1 MNTLIN
7 KLHAAIMESTDMMS
21 QPLQMGELG
30 DQMGGTV
37 PAAPSMNFQPMN
49 PMPMQSMDMEE
60 AEDSGESELS
70 EMLKSDLKTL
80 IRNAQQMLDSINS
93 SMEVEEWMLSK
104 VTLATDYIVSANQY
118 LLSDSEASAP
128 MSSMPM
134 SSMPMS
140 SMPATPKITMD
151 MVRPTGPTQMPIS

>member
-37 PAAPSMNFQPMN
+37 PAAPSMN

-60 AEDSGESELS
+60 AEDSEDSGESELS

-93 SMEVEEWMLSK
+93 SMELEEWMLSK

-118 LLSDSEASAP
+118 MLSDSEAST
-128 MSSMPM
+128 PM

-151 MVRPTGPTQMPIS
+151 MVRPTGPTHMPIS

>member
-93 SMEVEEWMLSK
+93 SMELEEWMLSK

-118 LLSDSEASAP
+118 MLSDSEASA
-128 MSSMPM
+128 PM

>member
-1 MNTLIN
+1 MN
-7 KLHAAIMESTDMMS
+7 
-21 QPLQMGELG
+21 
-30 DQMGGTV
+30 
-37 PAAPSMNFQPMN
+37 
-49 PMPMQSMDMEE
+49 
-60 AEDSGESELS
+60 
-70 EMLKSDLKTL
+70 LKTL

-93 SMEVEEWMLSK
+93 SMELEEWMLSK

-118 LLSDSEASAP
+118 MLSDSEASA
-128 MSSMPM
+128 PM

>member
-60 AEDSGESELS
+60 AEYSGESELS

-134 SSMPMS
+134 SSMP
-140 SMPATPKITMD
+140 ATPKITMD

>member
-7 KLHAAIMESTDMMS
+7 KLQAAIMESTEMMS

-30 DQMGGTV
+30 DQMGGTI
-37 PAAPSMNFQPMN
+37 PTAPSMNSQPMSSM
-49 PMPMQSMDMEE
+49 PMPTMNMEE
-60 AEDSGESELS
+60 AEDSEESES
-70 EMLKSDLKTL
+70 AEMLKSDLKTL

-93 SMEVEEWMLSK
+93 SMEVEEWMVSK

-118 LLSDSEASAP
+118 MLSDSESSAP
-128 MSSMPM
+128 ISSMPM
-134 SSMPMS
+134 N

-151 MVRPTGPTQMPIS
+151 MVKPTGPTQMPIS

>member
-1 MNTLIN
+1 
-7 KLHAAIMESTDMMS
+7 MMS

-80 IRNAQQMLDSINS
+80 IRNAQQMLDAINS
-93 SMEVEEWMLSK
+93 SMELEEWMLSK

-118 LLSDSEASAP
+118 MLSDSEASA
-128 MSSMPM
+128 PM

>member
-49 PMPMQSMDMEE
+49 PIPMQSMDMEE

-93 SMEVEEWMLSK
+93 SMELEEWMLSK

-118 LLSDSEASAP
+118 MLSDSEASA
-128 MSSMPM
+128 PM

>member
-1 MNTLIN
+1 MKTLIN

-93 SMEVEEWMLSK
+93 SMELEEWMLSK

-134 SSMPMS
+134 SSMP
-140 SMPATPKITMD
+140 ATPKITMD

>member
-1 MNTLIN
+1 
-7 KLHAAIMESTDMMS
+7 MMS

-60 AEDSGESELS
+60 AEYSGESELS

-134 SSMPMS
+134 SSMP
-140 SMPATPKITMD
+140 ATPKITMD